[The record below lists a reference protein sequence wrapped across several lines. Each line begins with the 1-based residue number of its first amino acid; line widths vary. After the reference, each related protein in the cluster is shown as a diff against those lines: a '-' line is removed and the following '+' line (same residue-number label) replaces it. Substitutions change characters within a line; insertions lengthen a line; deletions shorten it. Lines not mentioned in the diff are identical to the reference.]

1 MIIIRNIILESDN
14 KDKLR
19 AKIAKLIRRKDF
31 EYEIF
36 RKSIDSR
43 KGIKFNYQVL
53 VDIDLPEKEI
63 NKIKGAESF
72 AYKDYSIEINNPPKE
87 VAIVGSGPAGLFCA
101 YILAQNGVKVKVIE
115 RGESIEDR

>member
-36 RKSIDSR
+36 RKSI
-43 KGIKFNYQVL
+43 
-53 VDIDLPEKEI
+53 
-63 NKIKGAESF
+63 
-72 AYKDYSIEINNPPKE
+72 YS
-87 VAIVGSGPAGLFCA
+87 
-101 YILAQNGVKVKVIE
+101 
-115 RGESIEDR
+115 